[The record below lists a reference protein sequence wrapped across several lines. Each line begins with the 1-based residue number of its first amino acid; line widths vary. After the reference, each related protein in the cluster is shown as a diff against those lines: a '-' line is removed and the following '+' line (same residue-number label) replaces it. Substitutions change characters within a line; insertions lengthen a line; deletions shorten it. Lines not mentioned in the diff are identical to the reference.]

1 MRVYASRTR
10 SGLWNVWNEDKN
22 ANNRA
27 RESPHGGDT
36 LHAHKSQK
44 KKVMVE
50 CMYDCMRSREG
61 EEGERRGERKK
72 SGGRDGG
79 EAADNKSR
87 RNGYIGTY
95 GNRLRQIDNEE

>member
-22 ANNRA
+22 ANNRT

-36 LHAHKSQK
+36 LHAHKSRK

-61 EEGERRGERKK
+61 EGEREGEKKKKVGEGK
-72 SGGRDGG
+72 G

-87 RNGYIGTY
+87 RNGYIRTEIG
-95 GNRLRQIDNEE
+95 